1 MAKTESGR
9 EPRLSRPLN
18 CKLTW
23 WRQNTTATNHQST
36 KSIASGLRAPTC
48 GHRPPHTR
56 HVETPDGPARYLC
69 RRCTL
74 AALAAEAQTAT
85 RAIVRAQLDALF
97 AGCRP
102 RITRSGG
109 DIAPPTSTLARS
121 FANFAEAER
130 RAICEL
136 ATS

>member
-9 EPRLSRPLN
+9 ESRHSRPLN
-18 CKLTW
+18 YKLTW
-23 WRQNTTATNHQST
+23 WPHHTTATNHQST
-36 KSIASGLRAPTC
+36 KSIESGGRAPTC
-48 GHRPPHTR
+48 GHRAPRTR
-56 HVETPDGPARYLC
+56 HVEVPDGPARYLC

-74 AALAAEAQTAT
+74 AALAAEAQAAT

-109 DIAPPTSTLARS
+109 VFAQIAATPARADS
-121 FANFAEAER
+121 ANFAEEGR
-130 RAICEL
+130 GRV
-136 ATS
+136 

>member
-9 EPRLSRPLN
+9 KSRHSRPLN
-18 CKLTW
+18 YKLTCW
-23 WRQNTTATNHQST
+23 PQNTTATNHQST

-48 GHRPPHTR
+48 GHRAPRTR
-56 HVETPDGPARYLC
+56 HVKTLDGPARYLC
-69 RRCTL
+69 RRCAL
-74 AALAAEAQTAT
+74 AALAVEAQAAT

-109 DIAPPTSTLARS
+109 VFAPPAAPPSRIL
-121 FANFAEAER
+121 ANFADRAER
-130 RAICEL
+130 RA
-136 ATS
+136 A